1 MLENLRVHLHCYWQ
15 VIKRDLKAWTTSCQQ
30 CGALGAYPCSIAACI
45 PLCNGCATEESI
57 RLYKKLV
64 YKECEQQIL
73 DNVNASTT
81 LHRRLNEKIT

>member
-1 MLENLRVHLHCYWQ
+1 MLQNLRVHLHCYWQ

-57 RLYKKLV
+57 DWTRGCRLRSMEQAVTEKDSAAYAW
-64 YKECEQQIL
+64 EMCE
-73 DNVNASTT
+73 V
-81 LHRRLNEKIT
+81 

>member
-45 PLCNGCATEESI
+45 PLCNGCATEESVK
-57 RLYKKLV
+57 LDKKLDAEKWS
-64 YKECEQQIL
+64 YKWKVSELAEEEKW
-73 DNVNASTT
+73 
-81 LHRRLNEKIT
+81 RRF